1 MSDMGI
7 YVQTAYRS
15 LNKKGEELCGDKVR
29 IMRRGGTLI
38 AVLADG
44 LGSGVKANIL
54 ATLTSQILSTM
65 IYEGAS
71 VREAVET
78 IAKTLPVC
86 SVRKLAYST
95 FSILEISENGDGYL
109 AEFDNPFCFYLR
121 NGEQQEFRPEYNEYS
136 GRGVYETHFKAEPGD
151 IITLVSDGVIW
162 AGVGDNMNFGWTWDS
177 VLQWLQ
183 NAAALE
189 LGAPQL
195 TVALSD
201 AVNDL
206 YHHRPGDD
214 STVLVAEVLAEKPVS
229 LLAGPPENKEMDA
242 RMVRDFMAT
251 KGAKAVCGGTSA
263 NIVARELGR
272 QITTSLDYIDKDVPP
287 IGHIRG
293 IDLCTEGV
301 LTLNKALEILGR
313 LIDSPPDDGLID
325 RLEKKDGAALLA
337 KLMYEDCT
345 TLKMFIGSAIN
356 PAHSDPSIQSE
367 LSMKLHLLDKLAIAM
382 EKMGKRV
389 EKIYY

>member
-1 MSDMGI
+1 MSDVGI

-65 IYEGAS
+65 LYEGAS

-95 FSILEISENGDGYL
+95 FSILEINENGDGYL

-121 NGEQQEFRPEYNEYS
+121 GGEQQEFRPEYNEYS

-189 LGAPQL
+189 LSAPQL

-214 STVLVAEVLAEKPVS
+214 STVLVAEVLAEKPVN

-242 RMVRDFMAT
+242 RMVREFMASE
-251 KGAKAVCGGTSA
+251 GAKAVCGGTSA

-287 IGHIRG
+287 IGHIQG

-301 LTLNKALEILGR
+301 LTLNKALELLNR
-313 LIDSPPDDGLID
+313 LIDQPPDDAIMD

-337 KLMYEDCT
+337 NLMYEGCT
-345 TLKMFIGSAIN
+345 TLKMFIGTAIN

-367 LSMKLHLLDKLAIAM
+367 LSMKLHLLDKLAAVM
-382 EKMGKRV
+382 QKMGKRV

>member
-214 STVLVAEVLAEKPVS
+214 STVLVAEVLAEKPVN

-242 RMVRDFMAT
+242 RMVRDFMAS

-272 QITTSLDYIDKDVPP
+272 QITTSLDYIDKDIPP
-287 IGHIRG
+287 IGHIQG

-345 TLKMFIGSAIN
+345 ALKMFIGSAIN

>member
-1 MSDMGI
+1 MGI

-214 STVLVAEVLAEKPVS
+214 STVLVAEVLAEKPVN

-242 RMVRDFMAT
+242 RMVRDFMAS

-272 QITTSLDYIDKDVPP
+272 QITTSLDYIDKDIPP
-287 IGHIRG
+287 IGHIQG

-345 TLKMFIGSAIN
+345 ALKMFIGSAIN

>member
-1 MSDMGI
+1 MGI

-183 NAAALE
+183 NAAALK

-242 RMVRDFMAT
+242 RMVRDFMAS

-272 QITTSLDYIDKDVPP
+272 QITTSLDYIDKDIPP
-287 IGHIRG
+287 IGHIQG

-313 LIDSPPDDGLID
+313 LIDTP
-325 RLEKKDGAALLA
+325 R
-337 KLMYEDCT
+337 T
-345 TLKMFIGSAIN
+345 TA
-356 PAHSDPSIQSE
+356 
-367 LSMKLHLLDKLAIAM
+367 
-382 EKMGKRV
+382 
-389 EKIYY
+389 

>member
-242 RMVRDFMAT
+242 RMVRDFMAS

-272 QITTSLDYIDKDVPP
+272 QITTSLDYIDKDIPP
-287 IGHIRG
+287 IGHIQG

-313 LIDSPPDDGLID
+313 LIDTPPDDSLID

-345 TLKMFIGSAIN
+345 ALKMFIGSAIN

-367 LSMKLHLLDKLAIAM
+367 LSMKLHLLDKLAAAM

>member
-1 MSDMGI
+1 MSDMGV

-29 IMRRGGTLI
+29 IVRRGGTTI

-71 VREAVET
+71 VQEAVET

-95 FSILEISENGDGYL
+95 FSVLEISENGDGYL

-121 NGEQQEFRPEYNEYS
+121 GGEQQEFRPEYNEYF
-136 GRGVYETHFKAEPGD
+136 GRGVYETHFKAQPGD
-151 IITLVSDGVIW
+151 LITLVSDGVIW
-162 AGVGDNMNFGWTWDS
+162 AGVGDNMNFGWTWES

-189 LGAPQL
+189 LSAPRL

-206 YHHRPGDD
+206 YHRRPGDD
-214 STVLVAEVLAEKPVS
+214 STVLVAQVMAEKPVS
-229 LLAGPPENKEMDA
+229 LLAGPPENRGMDA
-242 RMVRDFMAT
+242 RMVRDFMASD
-251 KGAKAVCGGTSA
+251 GLKAVCGGTSA
-263 NIVARELGR
+263 NIVARETGKTV
-272 QITTSLDYIDKDVPP
+272 TTSLEYMDRDIPP
-287 IGHIRG
+287 VGHISG

-301 LTLNKALEILGR
+301 LTLNKALEILNR
-313 LIDSPPDDGLID
+313 LVDRPPDDAVIARLD
-325 RLEKKDGAALLA
+325 RKDGAALLA
-337 KLMYEDCT
+337 RMLYEECT
-345 TLKMFIGSAIN
+345 SLKMFIGSAVN
-356 PAHSDPSIQSE
+356 PAHSDPALQSE
-367 LSMKLHLLDKLAIAM
+367 LSMKLHLLDKLSVLM
-382 EKMGKRV
+382 EKMGKHV

>member
-1 MSDMGI
+1 MSEMGI
-7 YVQTAYRS
+7 YVQTSYRS

-29 IMRRGGTLI
+29 IVRRGGTMI

-95 FSILEISENGDGYL
+95 FSVLEISENGDGYL

-189 LGAPQL
+189 LPAPQL

-214 STVLVAEVLAEKPVS
+214 STVLVAEVMAEKPVS
-229 LLAGPPENKEMDA
+229 LLAGPPENKAMDA
-242 RMVRDFMAT
+242 QMVRDFMASE
-251 KGAKAVCGGTSA
+251 GRKAVCGGTSA

-287 IGHIRG
+287 IGHIQG

-313 LIDSPPDDGLID
+313 LIDRPPDDAAIE
-325 RLEKKDGAALLA
+325 RLERKDGAALLA
-337 KLMYEDCT
+337 RLMYEDCT
-345 TLKMFIGSAIN
+345 RLKMFIGSAIN
-356 PAHSDPSIQSE
+356 PAHSDPAIQSE
-367 LSMKLHLLDKLAIAM
+367 LSMKLHLLDKLSTVM
-382 EKMGKRV
+382 EKMGKHV

>member
-1 MSDMGI
+1 MGI
-7 YVQTAYRS
+7 YVQTAYKS

-65 IYEGAS
+65 LYEGAS

-95 FSILEISENGDGYL
+95 FSILEINENGDGYL

-121 NGEQQEFRPEYNEYS
+121 GGEQQEFRPEYNEYS
-136 GRGVYETHFKAEPGD
+136 GRGVYETHFKAQPGD

-189 LGAPQL
+189 MSAPQL

-214 STVLVAEVLAEKPVS
+214 STVLVAEVLAEKPVN
-229 LLAGPPENKEMDA
+229 LLAGPPEDKAMDA
-242 RMVRDFMAT
+242 RMVREFMASA
-251 KGAKAVCGGTSA
+251 GAKAVCGGTSA

-287 IGHIRG
+287 IGHIQG

-313 LIDSPPDDGLID
+313 LIDCPPDDAVMD

-337 KLMYEDCT
+337 KLMYDGCT
-345 TLKMFIGSAIN
+345 TLKMFIGTAIN

-367 LSMKLHLLDKLAIAM
+367 LSMKLHLLDKLAAAM